1 MRKFWLGAT
10 AIVVVAK
17 MLSAMPIASARAQT
31 AAAGWPHTVAM
42 GQASVTV
49 YQPQAMAWPDQKR
62 LTARA
67 ALAITPQGATAPVL
81 GTIELTVAT
90 TVDLATR
97 IVAISDPQVLSTH
110 FPTLDTAHAS
120 RIDAQVRAAVPTM
133 QTRAVKLDSLLLSL
147 KQGAETK
154 PVAVNNDPPAI
165 FYSASPASLV
175 VFDGDPVMA
184 PVGNTGLTFAV
195 NTNWDV
201 FSDGAAWYLLNGSTW
216 FSASAPT
223 GPYKPISKL
232 PASFNAIPN
241 DKNFAEARKA
251 IPARAPNPASIPT
264 IIVSTKPAE
273 IIVTAGPPQFVPV
286 PGTGLQ
292 VVKNTASDL
301 FLDPAQGR
309 FYFLV
314 SGRWFSGS
322 GLDGPWT
329 FATGDLPPDFAM
341 IQPDGAQG
349 HVLASVP
356 NTAQAQAA
364 VLQAQIPQQATL
376 QRSSAKLTVA
386 YVGTPRFAPI
396 PNTPIQYATNTTTQ
410 LLEIEGRYYA
420 CHQGAWFVSTSPT
433 GPWVLADSVPSVVYT
448 IPPSSPMYAVTYV
461 TVRSSTPA
469 TVAYAYTAGYLMGFV
484 TAGVLVYG
492 TGYYYPP
499 VVIPGRVPAYLSAI
513 PSFFLL

>member
-1 MRKFWLGAT
+1 M
-10 AIVVVAK
+10 
-17 MLSAMPIASARAQT
+17 
-31 AAAGWPHTVAM
+31 
-42 GQASVTV
+42 
-49 YQPQAMAWPDQKR
+49 
-62 LTARA
+62 
-67 ALAITPQGATAPVL
+67 
-81 GTIELTVAT
+81 
-90 TVDLATR
+90 
-97 IVAISDPQVLSTH
+97 LSTH